1 MTRNP
6 LKDGNIS
13 EDSAGLDTVTRKMV
27 RNRAMELAIIDGSW
41 LHHVSASDF
50 EQARQQL
57 TGEPDLA
64 PQEASLEW
72 APESDRWD
80 PMPGSTGH
88 KVRVAPSDDEDEEG
102 RSDNERLTEEGVAGA
117 EHDQMLQAARETAS
131 ADSRLI

>member
-13 EDSAGLDTVTRKMV
+13 ENSAGLGTVTQKMV

-50 EQARQQL
+50 EQAKQQL
-57 TGEPDLA
+57 TGEPDMTA
-64 PQEASLEW
+64 QETALES
-72 APESDRWD
+72 APESERWD
-80 PMPGSTGH
+80 PVPGSTGH
-88 KVRVAPSDDEDEEG
+88 KLRGAPSDDEDGDG

-117 EHDQMLQAARETAS
+117 EHDQMIQAARAS
-131 ADSRLI
+131 AKADGRLV